1 METSQHPIGSG
12 YGERTTARQ
21 VAAVADLTGKLVVIT
36 GGYAGLGLETTRVLA
51 ERGAEIIAGARDV
64 AKATENLAGIP
75 DVAVRPLDLSGRASI
90 DRFADAVVPS
100 ARGID
105 LPVNNAGV
113 MATPLA
119 RVPPG

>member
-75 DVAVRPLDLSGRASI
+75 DVAVRSLELADRASI
-90 DRFADAVVPS
+90 EPFS
-100 ARGID
+100 AQG
-105 LPVNNAGV
+105 
-113 MATPLA
+113 LA
-119 RVPPG
+119 SAPRVERL